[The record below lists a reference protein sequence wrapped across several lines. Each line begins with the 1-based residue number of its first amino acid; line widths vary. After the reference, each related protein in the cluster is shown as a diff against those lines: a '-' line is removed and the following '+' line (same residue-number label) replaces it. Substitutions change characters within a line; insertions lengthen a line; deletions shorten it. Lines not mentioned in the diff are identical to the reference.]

1 MAFPGVRQV
10 KVLFTTAKRGGDEVG
25 KGQEVLR
32 HASVQVHAISAATAR
47 RTIFI
52 PQVDIIITGIQ
63 TLTEGATADDTIEVL
78 TPLLSDTAAGA
89 ANRLI
94 NPVLAANLVDDT
106 IFEAPLLG
114 LAGNRVVAGQP
125 VIAQFVEAGAGTI
138 TWAYVQVNYILADAE
153 VSY

>member
-10 KVLFTTAKRGGDEVG
+10 KVLYTTAKRGGDEVG

-32 HASVQVHAISAATAR
+32 HASAQFHAISAASAR
-47 RTIFI
+47 RVVMI
-52 PQVDIIITGIQ
+52 PQVDIIITGVDV
-63 TLTEGATADDTIEVL
+63 LTEGATAGDFVNVL
-78 TPLLSDTAAGA
+78 APALSDSAADA
-89 ANRLI
+89 TNRLVTE
-94 NPVLAANLVDDT
+94 VLAASLVDDT
-106 IFEAPLLG
+106 IFRAVLAG

-125 VIAQFVEAGAGTI
+125 IIAQVDEVGAGTI